1 MRPHTLKR
9 CDGVI
14 ACRFGSLSVTLH
26 LSKRYLYH
34 LIYSCDPV
42 YFGIIMS
49 IYKMKLSEI
58 SCQHWPQFKR
68 DEMVK

>member
-1 MRPHTLKR
+1 MRLHTLKR

-26 LSKRYLYH
+26 LSRQYLYC

-42 YFGIIMS
+42 YFGITIMS

-58 SCQHWPQFKR
+58 SCQH
-68 DEMVK
+68 